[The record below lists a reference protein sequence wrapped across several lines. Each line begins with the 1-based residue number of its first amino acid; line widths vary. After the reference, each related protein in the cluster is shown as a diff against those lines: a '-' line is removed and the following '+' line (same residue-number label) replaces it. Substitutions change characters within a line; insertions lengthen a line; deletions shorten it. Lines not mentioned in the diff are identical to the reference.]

1 MAYDELRRRSV
12 VKHRST
18 LSVAW
23 LRDVCP
29 LHGVIRMRPSIRHQ
43 ITLLL
48 AVPLLLT
55 VPYAFAQNTPAGAA
69 SLAAPPVDLPAT
81 DSSAAAPAHASTTA
95 DQAADQVDLDDI
107 RNFSRVYEVVRQAYV
122 EKVDNKTLM
131 KAAITGML
139 SGLDP
144 HSEYLDKDGLTQLN
158 EDTTGEYSG
167 LGIEVMEEDGGL
179 RIVSPIDD
187 TPAAR
192 AGIKAGDNI
201 VKINGTLIDPQN
213 VDDMFKQL
221 RGKSG
226 SKIDLTIVHDKSDK
240 LIDLH
245 LVRENIAVSSVKV
258 RELEPGYAYVRI
270 SQFQDDTAGDLDKK
284 LGELIAKN
292 GPQKGAVL
300 DLRNNPGGLLTA
312 AVAVSDDF
320 LNSGIIVTTRGRLQD
335 ANMSFSAHP
344 GDQLNGAPMIVL
356 TNNGT
361 ASAAEI
367 VSGALKD
374 NRRALI
380 MGQRT
385 FGKGVVQTVIPLDAD
400 HAVKITTARYYTPN
414 GTSIQAEGIKPDIPL
429 ADLTVNKADSGPA
442 LINSEADLPNHLANE
457 NAKAGTDINDD
468 GSAADAKLATSDYAL
483 AQALN
488 VLKGMALGNAATAHR

>member
-1 MAYDELRRRSV
+1 
-12 VKHRST
+12 
-18 LSVAW
+18 
-23 LRDVCP
+23 
-29 LHGVIRMRPSIRHQ
+29 MRFPTRNP
-43 ITLLL
+43 TAGLNALLL

-55 VPYAFAQNTPAGAA
+55 VPHAYAQSAPAGSTRVAA
-69 SLAAPPVDLPAT
+69 PAPPVDLPAT
-81 DSSAAAPAHASTTA
+81 GSRANAPASASSSS
-95 DQAADQVDLDDI
+95 DQVSLDDI

-144 HSEYLDKDGLTQLN
+144 HSEYLDKDGLAQLS

-167 LGIEVMEEDGGL
+167 LGIEVLQVDGGL

-192 AGIKAGDNI
+192 AGIKAGDSI
-201 VKINGTLIDPQN
+201 VKINGTLIDPGN
-213 VDDMFKQL
+213 VDEMFKQL
-221 RGKSG
+221 RGKPG

-258 RELEPGYAYVRI
+258 RELEPGYAYLRI
-270 SQFQDDTAGDLDKK
+270 SQFQDDTASDLERK
-284 LGELIAKN
+284 LGELIKKN
-292 GPQKGAVL
+292 GAQKGAVL

-312 AVAVSDDF
+312 AVGVSDDF
-320 LNSGIIVTTRGRLQD
+320 LDSGIIVTTRGRLQD

-385 FGKGVVQTVIPLDAD
+385 FGKGVVQTVLPLDAE

-414 GTSIQAEGIKPDIPL
+414 GTSIQAEGIKPDIAL
-429 ADLTVNKADSGPA
+429 ADLTVNKADSGPV
-442 LINSEADLPNHLANE
+442 LISSEADLPNHLANE
-457 NAKAGTDINDD
+457 NAKAGTNINDD
-468 GSAADAKLATSDYAL
+468 GSAADGKLAASDYAL
-483 AQALN
+483 SQALN
-488 VLKGMALGNAATAHR
+488 VLKGMALRQSPALR

>member
-1 MAYDELRRRSV
+1 
-12 VKHRST
+12 
-18 LSVAW
+18 
-23 LRDVCP
+23 
-29 LHGVIRMRPSIRHQ
+29 MRFPFRGP
-43 ITLLL
+43 TLLL
-48 AVPLLLT
+48 LATPLLLT
-55 VPYAFAQNTPAGAA
+55 MPFAHAQSAPAHV
-69 SLAAPPVDLPAT
+69 AAPPVTLPAT
-81 DSSAAAPAHASTTA
+81 TSSSAPAPASSSA
-95 DQAADQVDLDDI
+95 DRVDLDDI

-144 HSEYLDKDGLTQLN
+144 HSEYLDKKGLAQLT
-158 EDTTGEYSG
+158 EDTTGQYSG
-167 LGIEVMEEDGGL
+167 LGIEVLQVDGGL

-192 AGIKAGDNI
+192 AGIKPGDSI

-213 VDDMFKQL
+213 VDSMYQQL
-221 RGKSG
+221 RGKPG
-226 SKIDLTIVHDKSDK
+226 SKIELTIVHAKSSK

-245 LVRENIAVSSVKV
+245 LVRQNITVSSVRV
-258 RELEPGYAYVRI
+258 RELEPGFAYIRI
-270 SQFQDDTAGDLDKK
+270 SQFQDDTAGDLEKK
-284 LGELIAKN
+284 LGALIAKD

-312 AVAVSDDF
+312 AVSVSDDF

-374 NRRALI
+374 NHRALT

-385 FGKGVVQTVIPLDAD
+385 FGKGVVQTVLPLDAD

-414 GTSIQAEGIKPDIPL
+414 GTSIQAEGIQPDIAL
-429 ADLTVNKADSGPA
+429 ADLTVQKGDSTPA
-442 LINSEADLPNHLANE
+442 LINSEADLPHHLANE
-457 NAKAGTDINDD
+457 NAKAGTDINND
-468 GSAADAKLATSDYAL
+468 GSAADGQLATRDYAL

-488 VLKGMALGNAATAHR
+488 VLKGMALEHPAAVTRQ

>member
-1 MAYDELRRRSV
+1 MRFSTRSPTV
-12 VKHRST
+12 SLT
-18 LSVAW
+18 A
-23 LRDVCP
+23 
-29 LHGVIRMRPSIRHQ
+29 
-43 ITLLL
+43 LLL
-48 AVPLLLT
+48 AVPFLLT
-55 VPYAFAQNTPAGAA
+55 VPHANAQSAPVGSSSVAA
-69 SLAAPPVDLPAT
+69 PAPPVDLPAT
-81 DSSAAAPAHASTTA
+81 DTRARAPASAAPN
-95 DQAADQVDLDDI
+95 DQVSLDDI

-144 HSEYLDKDGLTQLN
+144 HSEYLDKDGLTQLS

-167 LGIEVMEEDGGL
+167 LGIEVLQVDGGL
-179 RIVSPIDD
+179 HIVSPIDD

-201 VKINGTLIDPQN
+201 VKINGTLTDPGN
-213 VDDMFKQL
+213 VDEMFKQL
-221 RGKSG
+221 RGKPG
-226 SKIDLTIVHDKSDK
+226 SKIDLTIAHDKSDK

-258 RELEPGYAYVRI
+258 RELEPGYAYLRV
-270 SQFQDDTAGDLDKK
+270 SQFQDDTAGDLERK
-284 LGELIAKN
+284 LGELIQKN
-292 GPQKGAVL
+292 GAQKGAVL

-312 AVAVSDDF
+312 AVGVSDEF
-320 LNSGIIVTTRGRLQD
+320 LDSGTIVTTRGRLQD
-335 ANMSFSAHP
+335 ANMSFNAHP
-344 GDQLNGAPMIVL
+344 GDRLNGAPMIVL

-374 NRRALI
+374 NHRALI

-385 FGKGVVQTVIPLDAD
+385 FGKGVVQTVVPLDAE

-414 GTSIQAEGIKPDIPL
+414 GTSIQAEGIKPDIAL
-429 ADLTVNKADSGPA
+429 ADLTVNKADSGPV
-442 LINSEADLPNHLANE
+442 LISSEADLPNHLANE
-457 NAKAGTDINDD
+457 HAKTGNDINDD
-468 GSAADAKLATSDYAL
+468 GSAADGKLATGDYAL

-488 VLKGMALGNAATAHR
+488 VLKGMALGKTTATSNH

>member
-1 MAYDELRRRSV
+1 MRL
-12 VKHRST
+12 ST
-18 LSVAW
+18 RGQLYLMLSA
-23 LRDVCP
+23 
-29 LHGVIRMRPSIRHQ
+29 S
-43 ITLLL
+43 LLL
-48 AVPLLLT
+48 AAPCVL
-55 VPYAFAQNTPAGAA
+55 AQSAPAAA
-69 SLAAPPVDLPAT
+69 STSAPAELPAV
-81 DSSAAAPAHASTTA
+81 SASASVPAAAGG
-95 DQAADQVDLDDI
+95 DQVSLDDV

-144 HSEYLDKDGLTQLN
+144 HSEYLDKEGLQQLD

-167 LGIEVMEEDGGL
+167 LGIEVLQTDGGL
-179 RIVSPIDD
+179 QIVSPIDD

-201 VKINGTLIDPQN
+201 VKINGVVIDPQN

-221 RGKSG
+221 RGKPG
-226 SKIDLTIVHDKSDK
+226 SKISLTIVHQNSDK
-240 LIDLH
+240 LIDLN
-245 LVRENIAVSSVKV
+245 LVRENIAVTSIKV
-258 RELEPGYAYVRI
+258 RELEPGFAYIRVT
-270 SQFQDDTAGDLDKK
+270 QFQEDTASDLEKK
-284 LGELIAKN
+284 LGALIAKN
-292 GPQKGAVL
+292 GAQKGAVL
-300 DLRNNPGGLLTA
+300 DLRNNPGGLLTT
-312 AVAVSDDF
+312 AVGVSDDF
-320 LNSGIIVTTRGRLQD
+320 LDSGVIVTTRGRLAD
-335 ANMSFSAHP
+335 SNMSFAAHP

-374 NRRALI
+374 NHRALI

-385 FGKGVVQTVIPLDAD
+385 FGKGVVQTVLPLDAD

-414 GTSIQAEGIKPDIPL
+414 GTSIQAEGIKPDIAL
-429 ADLTVNKADSGPA
+429 ADLTVNKADSGPT

-457 NAKAGTDINDD
+457 HAKGDDINDD
-468 GSAADAKLATSDYAL
+468 GSAADGKLATSDYAL

-488 VLKGMALGNAATAHR
+488 VLKGMALGRSPVRR